1 MNDETIH
8 NLLASR
14 RPGDEITD
22 PDVTAALNVIEADE
36 TLRRAAEA
44 DLQLDE
50 SIRAALKQ
58 EIPIPAGL
66 AERLLAIPRQNE
78 APAAEEKIVP
88 ISRRGMFGW
97 IGAIAAA
104 AVTGGYFLT
113 RPKTTIAFDHWK
125 QEAAKWANA
134 PNLRIQSPDIAALK
148 AELAKSG
155 ALIPSDVP
163 AVLAKFPT
171 LGCQILQVDQGQ
183 VSIVCFNRDGNAYHL
198 FATEAATVADASGF
212 LETNGPKLWSEA
224 GWNFASWKS
233 RSQGYML
240 LTQAPAEDLK
250 SVFA

>member
-22 PDVTAALNVIEADE
+22 PDVIAALNAIDADE

-44 DLQLDE
+44 DLQFDE
-50 SIRAALKQ
+50 SLRAALKE

-66 AERLLAIPRQNE
+66 AERLLAIPQQIQP
-78 APAAEEKIVP
+78 AAAEEKIIP

-104 AVTGGYFLT
+104 VVTGGYFLT
-113 RPKTTIAFDHWK
+113 RPKTTIAFDRWK
-125 QEAAKWANA
+125 NEAAKWANA
-134 PNLRIQSPDIAALK
+134 PKLRLQSPDIAALK

-155 ALIPSDVP
+155 ALIPADVP
-163 AVLAKFPT
+163 SVLVKFPT

-198 FATEAATVADASGF
+198 FTAEAATVADASGF
-212 LETNGPKLWSEA
+212 LETNGPKLWAEA

-233 RSQGYML
+233 GSQGYML
-240 LTQAPAEDLK
+240 LTQASAEDLK